1 MIDDCP
7 SADGLPIAQHRFRLA
22 LKSGIS
28 NRIAVFP
35 SIDNHQSSI
44 ANSFTVPPTQ

>member
-1 MIDDCP
+1 MIADCP
-7 SADGLPIAQHRFRLA
+7 SADGLPIAQHRFPLT

-35 SIDNHQSSI
+35 SIDNLQLSI

>member
-1 MIDDCP
+1 MIADCP
-7 SADGLPIAQHRFRLA
+7 SADGLPIAQRRFRLPQ
-22 LKSGIS
+22 KSGIP

-35 SIDNHQSSI
+35 SIDNLQSSI